1 VVGAPQ
7 AQHLD
12 MVYATARIAGWLV
25 PPAEARHVA
34 FGSVLG
40 PDRKMLKT
48 REGEAIKLTHLID
61 EAIERAGAKVLEKN
75 PDLPAEERADL
86 ARKIGIG
93 AVKYADLSSDR
104 IKDYVFDWNRMLAF
118 EGNTAAYVMYCGA
131 RSNSIFR
138 KGAVDQDS
146 VSGADLTI
154 EAPAEHALA
163 AALLRFGSTV
173 RHVAETLEPHHLCG
187 YLFEVAGLFAT
198 FYQAC
203 PVLQAEGATRR
214 SRLALCE
221 LTARVLGRG
230 LELLGI
236 EAPARM

>member
-1 VVGAPQ
+1 
-7 AQHLD
+7 
-12 MVYATARIAGWLV
+12 
-25 PPAEARHVA
+25 VA

-40 PDRKMLKT
+40 SDRKMLKT
-48 REGEAIKLTHLID
+48 RQGEAIKLTSLID
-61 EAIERAGAKVLEKN
+61 EAIERADAKVLEKN
-75 PDLPAEERADL
+75 PDLPPDERADL

-93 AVKYADLSSDR
+93 AIKYADLSSDR

-118 EGNTAAYVMYCGA
+118 EGNTAAYVMYCCA

-138 KGAVDQDS
+138 KGAVEQGG
-146 VSGADLTI
+146 VSETELVV

-163 AALLRFGSTV
+163 TALLRFGSTV
-173 RHVAETLEPHHLCG
+173 RQVSETLEPHHLCG

-214 SRLALCE
+214 SRLALCD

-230 LELLGI
+230 LDLLGI

>member
-1 VVGAPQ
+1 
-7 AQHLD
+7 
-12 MVYATARIAGWLV
+12 
-25 PPAEARHVA
+25 
-34 FGSVLG
+34 
-40 PDRKMLKT
+40 MLKS
-48 REGEAIKLTHLID
+48 REGDAVKPRPSHRRGR
-61 EAIERAGAKVLEKN
+61 RARRREGRWRRTPIFPPTNA
-75 PDLPAEERADL
+75 RDL

-93 AVKYADLSSDR
+93 AMKYADLSNDR

-118 EGNTAAYVMYCGA
+118 EGNTAPYVMYCRA
-131 RSNSIFR
+131 RSHSIFR
-138 KGAVDQDS
+138 KGAVGS
-146 VSGADLTI
+146 ISHADLAI
-154 EAPAEHALA
+154 AGAAEHALA

-173 RHVAETLEPHHLCG
+173 RHVAESLEPHHLCG

-203 PVLQAEGATRR
+203 PVLQAQGATRR

-230 LELLGI
+230 LDLLGI